1 MTASRAVFAQPKS
14 DVTRSPEGMEFVS
27 CDLCGMDDTKQ
38 MFYARDTLLG
48 GPERYAVVRCQ
59 NCGLAYLNPRPT
71 RQAIGR
77 CYPTDYYDYL
87 GSSGIANTSRRRA
100 LKNLLYHL
108 TGGIVGQI
116 ECLPPGTV
124 LDVGCGD
131 GRYMAFF
138 RDLGWDAYGVEPSA
152 AGVERA
158 RSRGVK
164 VGAPGELLDAKLPAR
179 HFDLVVMRY
188 TIENMHNPSAT
199 LREARRVLKDGGKL
213 FVCAPSIESPVA
225 RIFTHYCAYI
235 EAPRHLYFFSPRTLP
250 AMLERNGFRVVKLAR
265 VAWPAL
271 LSDLLDRLG
280 AGRYR
285 RFFARP
291 WVSRGVWLAGAP
303 LGLLL
308 AYVGLNRGNVE
319 IIGKKDISGE

>member
-1 MTASRAVFAQPKS
+1 MTASRTVFVQPES
-14 DVTRSPEGMEFVS
+14 DVKSSPEGMEFVS
-27 CDLCGMDDTKQ
+27 CDLCGMDDTKL
-38 MFYARDTLLG
+38 MFHARDTLLG
-48 GPERYAVVRCQ
+48 GPERFAVVRCR

-71 RQAIGR
+71 RQAIGIY
-77 CYPTDYYDYL
+77 YPADYYDYL
-87 GSSGIANTSRRRA
+87 GSSGITNASHRRT
-100 LKNLLYHL
+100 LKSLLYRL

-116 ECLPPGTV
+116 ESLPPGTV

-164 VGAPGELLDAKLPAR
+164 VSTPGELLDAKLPAG
-179 HFDLVVMRY
+179 HFDLVIMRY
-188 TIENMHNPSAT
+188 TIENIPNPSAT
-199 LREARRVLKDGGKL
+199 LHEARRVLRDGGKL

-225 RIFTHYCAYI
+225 RVFKHYCAYI

-250 AMLERNGFRVVKLAR
+250 AMLETNGFRVVKLAQ

-271 LSDLLDRLG
+271 LRDVLDRVG

-285 RFFARP
+285 RLLARP
-291 WVSRGVWLAGAP
+291 WVSRAVWLTGAP

-308 AYVGLNRGNVE
+308 AYVGLNRGNLE
-319 IIGKKDISGE
+319 IIAEKDMAGE